1 MKELWYDLT
10 QIKDDRK
17 LYLSYALQQG
27 YKGIYIDKEC
37 LDLISVIPEE
47 VKIIYDYPFLK
58 DDKYILPKELEK
70 RKVIIASE
78 DTQALEKLKRK
89 L

>member
-58 DDKYILPKELEK
+58 DDKYFTKRIREK
-70 RKVIIASE
+70 KSDNSVRRYAGFRETKK
-78 DTQALEKLKRK
+78 EKL
-89 L
+89 